1 MVEVQLVKWRVSW
14 EAGFIFEATGGGI
27 YQCCVRSVLLHCCE
41 TWELT
46 VVDEASLRGVERR
59 MINMMCG
66 VRLVNRVS
74 TDVLQ
79 DKVGLL
85 MKIEY

>member
-1 MVEVQLVKWRVSW
+1 MLVGKQGLSL
-14 EAGFIFEATGGGI
+14 
-27 YQCCVRSVLLHCCE
+27 YCCE
-41 TWELT
+41 TWKLT

-59 MINMMCG
+59 MISMMCG

>member
-14 EAGFIFEATGGGI
+14 EAGFIFEATGGI
-27 YQCCVRSVLLHCCE
+27 YQCCVRSVLLYCCE